1 MIRGLRGILV
11 GKQPGFVLIDVQGVT
26 FQVFTSQ
33 TTLDDLGSLGE
44 VVSLW
49 THLRVREDELALYGF
64 ATEQE
69 LVLFEHLLT
78 IGGVGPKAALSIL
91 SLGTPDFIADLIA
104 REAVDQLSRAPG
116 VGRKTASRIILEL
129 RGKLPAFVPSERGP
143 SVPIDHDVVD
153 ALMALGY
160 SAAEARE
167 AASHLDPE
175 AASTT
180 EERVVAALRWLARLH

>member
-129 RGKLPAFVPSERGP
+129 RGKLPAFVPSEREP
-143 SVPIDHDVVD
+143 SVPIDQDVVD

>member
-33 TTLDDLGSLGE
+33 TTLDELGSLGA

-78 IGGVGPKAALSIL
+78 IGGVGPKVALSIL

-143 SVPIDHDVVD
+143 SGPIDQDVVD

-175 AASTT
+175 TASTT

>member
-1 MIRGLRGILV
+1 
-11 GKQPGFVLIDVQGVT
+11 VLIDVQGVT
-26 FQVFTSQ
+26 FPVFTSQ
-33 TTLDDLGSLGE
+33 TTLDELGSLGA

-78 IGGVGPKAALSIL
+78 IGGVGPKVALSIL

-143 SVPIDHDVVD
+143 RVPIDQDVVD

-175 AASTT
+175 TASTT

>member
-33 TTLDDLGSLGE
+33 TTLDDLGSLGA

-49 THLRVREDELALYGF
+49 THLRVREDELTLYGF

-129 RGKLPAFVPSERGP
+129 RGKLPAFVPSEREP
-143 SVPIDHDVVD
+143 SVPIDQDVVD